1 MIENARV
8 MVVEDEGIVSID
20 IRNILKKLGYLI
32 SAIAFSGEEA
42 ILKAEENPT
51 DLILMDIGLKGR
63 IDGIQAAKEIRRRN
77 KIPIIFLSGFADDNT
92 LKKAQEADPAAY
104 LLKPIN
110 EEELKETIQRIIEK

>member
-1 MIENARV
+1 MIDNARV

-20 IRNILKKLGYLI
+20 IRNILKKLGYLV

-51 DLILMDIGLKGR
+51 DLILMDIGLKGK

-92 LKKAQEADPAAY
+92 LKKALEADPAAY